1 MTIMT
6 TTENSIETAAETVMD
21 DFVFGGIEA
30 DSVQILAAERQRYTG
45 LRHHYD
51 LSPRDPLPD
60 EAVTITVYSG
70 PTLHIDRATAYVTT
84 DGQMPTGERGR
95 ATTGFAVDLVV
106 TAVRWEPILWDY
118 VTVWQG
124 TIPPQPEGIFVQY
137 VIEGWR
143 SYDEDFSCWSN
154 EPHIDGTV
162 SQVTRYGYFV
172 DRFATPAWAQEAVV
186 YHIFVDRFTG
196 VANRWLTTSEMNEF
210 TGGTLRGVI
219 DKLDY
224 IADLGVTAIWV
235 SPVFVTPSYHGYDT
249 TDYYQV
255 DARFG
260 SNADLRELIDAAHAR
275 NLRVLLDFVANHT
288 SLHFGPFVQAQTD
301 PTSPYRAWFG
311 FDQGYEHGY
320 RTFFNVAS
328 MPQLDTDLPAVRT
341 FLINAA
347 CHWLTE
353 YDVDGYR
360 LDYAAGPSH
369 AFWSEFRAAC
379 KAVKPDCWLFGEV
392 THAGDA
398 LRHYQGRLD
407 GCLDFAFCRTLR
419 QLCAQPQPALTLAH
433 FANLVQ
439 QSRRFF
445 QGDDT
450 QPSTFLQP
458 SFLDNHD
465 VNRFLWVAGNDKQ
478 RLRLAAGL
486 LFAFGDAPILYYGTE
501 VGLSQPRSKGPW
513 REEARHPMRWGEAQD
528 SELLAY
534 FKQLIAL
541 RRRHPALQ
549 RGNFKTHLLDE
560 AQQVWLVER
569 RAGEDV
575 VLVAVNVSHDTQ
587 AVTLPWS
594 QARDLTGAPLSA
606 SITLSPQSVTFFT
619 PI

>member
-6 TTENSIETAAETVMD
+6 TTENSIEAAAETVMD

-30 DSVQILAAERQRYTG
+30 DSVQILTAERHRYTG

-60 EAVTITVYSG
+60 EAVTITLYSG

-106 TAVRWEPILWDY
+106 TAVRWEPLLWDY

-255 DARFG
+255 DVRFG
-260 SNADLRELIDAAHAR
+260 VNADLRELIDAAHAR

-301 PTSPYRAWFG
+301 PTNPYRAWFG

-534 FKQLIAL
+534 FKKLIAL

-560 AQQVWLVER
+560 TQQVWLAER

-575 VLVAVNVSHDTQ
+575 VLVAVNVSHGTQ
-587 AVTLPWS
+587 TVTLPWS